1 MNSTPNDSV
10 FDTVHDSPG
19 PRPGASIPGAAH
31 HTPGADRQ
39 AGTDAQWANAELMS
53 IAGTIAEL
61 QERLAEANA
70 RAENATQVETSEV
83 EIGRLFVEAQRFS
96 EVSLTK
102 LETQIH
108 EILREVE
115 AKAIQILSEAT
126 AEALEIRRRAQQ
138 AAFASTATAREL
150 QEAIVGFTKVNDE
163 LVKELGSLNN
173 MLTPAT
179 EKPASEVE
187 RSTGGPENA

>member
-1 MNSTPNDSV
+1 MSSTPNDSA
-10 FDTVHDSPG
+10 FDT
-19 PRPGASIPGAAH
+19 AH
-31 HTPGADRQ
+31 HSGESGSDVLMPGVADHPRGAEAQ
-39 AGTDAQWANAELMS
+39 PNSEAQWANAELMS
-53 IAGTIAEL
+53 IASTIAEL
-61 QERLAEANA
+61 QERLAEANS
-70 RAENATQVETSEV
+70 RAESATQVETTEF

-96 EVSLTK
+96 EASLTK

-108 EILREVE
+108 QILREAE

-150 QEAIVGFTKVNDE
+150 QAAIVGFTKVNDE

-173 MLTPAT
+173 MLAPAT
-179 EKPASEVE
+179 EQSVSEIERSVE
-187 RSTGGPENA
+187 RPDHG